1 MLQYLDAAAGR
12 SCTMSIYKPHCVHTS
27 RWRNFA
33 CGSVVMLLLC
43 DYSFAAAGLRHLLP
57 QELFSC
63 TFFMMFTLILDPCCI
78 FICSVL
84 SGTEETLAFQN
95 MYAIGWFLRPIQLI
109 VTFLLHYTQLFH
121 LCLWIIPFWVLT
133 CFWTTFTICGAD
145 KAHTDDTFC
154 ILPCSPTLC
163 SEAWGEEASPGN
175 QIRAPVLIHKT
186 LQCRSG

>member
-27 RWRNFA
+27 RWRNFRLWVCSDA
-33 CGSVVMLLLC
+33 TVVWLQFCSYWVKAFIATGTVLMYL
-43 DYSFAAAGLRHLLP
+43 
-57 QELFSC
+57 
-63 TFFMMFTLILDPCCI
+63 MMFTLILDPCCI

-109 VTFLLHYTQLFH
+109 VTFLLHYTQLLH

-133 CFWTTFTICGAD
+133 CSWTTFTICGAD

-163 SEAWGEEASPGN
+163 SEAMRWRSFTWEPAQSTSPD
-175 QIRAPVLIHKT
+175 P
-186 LQCRSG
+186 